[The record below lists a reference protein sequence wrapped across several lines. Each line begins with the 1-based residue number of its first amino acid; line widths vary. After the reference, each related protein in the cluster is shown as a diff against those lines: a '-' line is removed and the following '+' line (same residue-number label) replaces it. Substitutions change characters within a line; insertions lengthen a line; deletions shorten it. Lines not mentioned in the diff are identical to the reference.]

1 MLFWAFWRKMK
12 VRLHKVIALILTVFR
27 KSFFENLSLKLIS
40 AFITLT
46 LFILVAGE
54 SLQISKRGKIE
65 YVTPENMIIVNDV
78 PFEFEMI
85 LSGPKSL
92 IGFIRGQD
100 FYYKV
105 DLTGA
110 PVGPSRVRINPR
122 QLGLDR
128 GILVSSIMPSTLYPQ
143 LEKVLVRKIPVQL
156 NRVGTSVIEKQIKRI
171 VFEPAEIEVS
181 GPESKVSTLPN
192 ILTTVFDM
200 RQVTKAHTFEVGL
213 IHGDSQVS
221 FLNVKEDKVKIR
233 IEVLKK

>member
-1 MLFWAFWRKMK
+1 MSFVVK
-12 VRLHKVIALILTVFR
+12 VLR

-54 SLQISKRGKIE
+54 SLQISKRVKIE
-65 YVTPENMIIVNDV
+65 YAVSEKMMIVNEV
-78 PFEFEMI
+78 PFEFEI
-85 LSGPKSL
+85 VLSGPKSL

-100 FYYKV
+100 FSYKI

-110 PVGPSRVRINPR
+110 SSGPSRVRLNPR

-128 GILVSSIMPSTLYPQ
+128 GILVSSVMPSALYPQ
-143 LEKVLVRKIPVQL
+143 LEKVMVKKIPIQL
-156 NRVGTSVIEKQIKRI
+156 NRVGTSSIESQIKHI
-171 VFEPAEIEVS
+171 FFEPAQIEVS

-192 ILTTVFDM
+192 ILTAVFDM
-200 RQVTKAHTFEVGL
+200 KQVTKAQTFEVGL
-213 IHGDSQVS
+213 IHGDPQLS
-221 FLNVKEDKVKIR
+221 FLNVKEDKIKIR

>member
-1 MLFWAFWRKMK
+1 MK
-12 VRLHKVIALILTVFR
+12 PRLHKITMRILSALR
-27 KSFFENLSLKLIS
+27 KAFFENLSLKLIA

-54 SLQISKRGKIE
+54 SLQISKRVKIE
-65 YVTPENMIIVNDV
+65 YLTSDNMMIVNDV

-100 FYYKV
+100 FFYKV

-110 PVGPSRVRINPR
+110 FAGPSRVRLNPR

-128 GILVSSIMPSTLYPQ
+128 GILVSSLMPSTLYPQ
-143 LEKVLVRKIPVQL
+143 LEKVLVKKVPVQL
-156 NRVGTSVIEKQIKRI
+156 NRVGTSVIESQIKRI
-171 VFEPAEIEVS
+171 SFEPIEVEVS

-192 ILTTVFDM
+192 ILTMVFDM
-200 RQVTKAHTFEVGL
+200 KQVTKAQTFEIGL
-213 IHGDSQVS
+213 IHGDPQLS
-221 FLNVKEDKVKIR
+221 FLNVKEDKIKIH